1 MMMLGFQ
8 LYAAVWMDILRD
20 DCLEEFFGDELE
32 ALEDTLKREEA
43 SAPCRGVRVASIH
56 LRHRGMRLR

>member
-1 MMMLGFQ
+1 
-8 LYAAVWMDILRD
+8 MDILRD

-32 ALEDTLKREEA
+32 ALEDTLEREEA